1 MPPTSTRTVLIA
13 LPSRDYDPS
22 EVGVSWRI
30 LTEAGHRVAFAT
42 PDGARADADQLMLS
56 GEGLDLWGAVPLLR
70 RLKLLGLLLRAN
82 ADARQAHAALAR
94 AADFAA
100 PRRYADLAVA
110 DFDGLLLPGGHRAR
124 GMRRYLEDPDLQ
136 RFVGAF
142 FDSGKP
148 VAAICHG
155 VVLAARSRSPR
166 TGRSALWGRR
176 TTALTWQL
184 ERTAFSTMRFIGR
197 VWDPGYYRT
206 YAEQAGEPDGY
217 RGVQAEVTRALA
229 TPADFLDVAPDAPD
243 RWRKA
248 SGLFRDS
255 DGDARPAWVVRDGA
269 YVSARWPGDVHTFA
283 RTFAALLAG
292 SAADSG
298 AATLAPARG
307 SA

>member
-1 MPPTSTRTVLIA
+1 MHAPDVRTVLIA

-22 EVGVSWRI
+22 EVGVSWQI
-30 LTEAGHRVAFAT
+30 LSTAGHRVCFAT
-42 PDGARADADQLMLS
+42 PDGERAAADELMLS
-56 GEGLDLWGAVPLLR
+56 GEGLDLWGAVPRLR
-70 RLKLLGLLLRAN
+70 RLKLLGLVLRATG
-82 ADARQAHAALAR
+82 DARRAHAAMAR
-94 AADFAA
+94 DPAFAA
-100 PRRYADLAVA
+100 PLRYSALAVR

-136 RFVGAF
+136 RFVGEF

-184 ERTAFSTMRFIGR
+184 ERAAFSTMRLIGR

-206 YAEQAGEPDGY
+206 YAEQAGEPPGY
-217 RGVQAEVTRALA
+217 RGVEAEVTRALA
-229 TPADFLDVAPDAPD
+229 TPADFLDVPPDAPD
-243 RWRKA
+243 RFRKA

-255 DGDARPAWVVRDGA
+255 DGDARPAWVVRDGP
-269 YVSARWPGDVHTFA
+269 YVSARWPGDVHCFA
-283 RTFAALLAG
+283 RTFAALLAEPRVG
-292 SAADSG
+292 
-298 AATLAPARG
+298 
-307 SA
+307 